1 MATEPSFETHR
12 YAMLLRMR
20 DFSAKSSNPLV
31 RRRAAPSRTM
41 ATQPSFETHRCAMLL
56 RMRAF
61 SKTKSE
67 ALVVRSV
74 ALATRLEP

>member
-1 MATEPSFETHR
+1 
-12 YAMLLRMR
+12 MLLRMR
-20 DFSAKSSNPLV
+20 D
-31 RRRAAPSRTM
+31 
-41 ATQPSFETHRCAMLL
+41 
-56 RMRAF
+56 F